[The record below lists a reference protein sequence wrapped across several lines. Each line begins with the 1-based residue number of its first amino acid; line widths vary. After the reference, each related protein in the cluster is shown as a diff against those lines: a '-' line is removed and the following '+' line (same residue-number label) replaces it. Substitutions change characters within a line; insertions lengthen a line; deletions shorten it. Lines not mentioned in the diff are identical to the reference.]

1 MKNFS
6 VLRAALLMSTIVITG
21 TSHAAE
27 AKPSTDIRGDM
38 IKQCTENFV
47 KNKILSDADAGK
59 FCKCNITVEG
69 NMKNSEQWEIQSMI
83 NAGKNPTSHPAVVRS
98 RSEMTACAGDKLLQ
112 DVKLKVE
119 NAQKAAMAAAQA
131 EAAKNKK

>member
-98 RSEMTACAGDKLLQ
+98 RSAGDKLLQ

-119 NAQKAAMAAAQA
+119 NAQKAAIAAAQA